1 MSLDGRVSGTDG
13 TVLFAAVL
21 VHGVL
26 TVLIGVL
33 VLHALLML
41 VALAGGLLLVDA
53 DVFEEV
59 TGDPAT
65 LWQYLKLAWFVGGLA
80 TIGSALG
87 AGLEEADDVRE
98 AIFTRGSR

>member
-1 MSLDGRVSGTDG
+1 M
-13 TVLFAAVL
+13 
-21 VHGVL
+21 
-26 TVLIGVL
+26 
-33 VLHALLML
+33 
-41 VALAGGLLLVDA
+41 DA

>member
-1 MSLDGRVSGTDG
+1 MRRLSVQTGMRTIL
-13 TVLFAAVL
+13 
-21 VHGVL
+21 GVL
-26 TVLIGVL
+26 AT
-33 VLHALLML
+33 A
-41 VALAGGLLLVDA
+41 ALAGALLLVDG